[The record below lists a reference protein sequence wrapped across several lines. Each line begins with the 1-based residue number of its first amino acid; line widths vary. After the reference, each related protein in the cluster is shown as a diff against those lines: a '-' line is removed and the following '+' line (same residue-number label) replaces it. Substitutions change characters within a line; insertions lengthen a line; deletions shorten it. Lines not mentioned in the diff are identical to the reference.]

1 VQKLTVKKRNH
12 NPRDNAGGA
21 ITLCYIRFTLYQQD
35 SDGKLIDMDVN
46 NIYLSSIRYY
56 TL

>member
-1 VQKLTVKKRNH
+1 MQKLTVKKRNH